1 MQTPIYVELFKI
13 KDFKKF
19 DRIVMI
25 NINSVELWIYY
36 GQSIK
41 VSAFEKRS
49 INDTGYKS
57 SINLG
62 DTYIINWE
70 AFDRDSKIPQ
80 EIRDEMLKAFKKN
93 LRDLKKMAT
102 NEKILVIANP
112 PYKASGAITKAVL
125 KILKPDEYINLM
137 PINDYKC
144 GGQKD
149 RLYNYIKSIEITPNN
164 IFEDVIVTTSLAS
177 LSSKKINDLN
187 DDEFDI
193 MCCNHKYEKFYKKNI
208 KREILWKK
216 EVLPASLGK
225 NTEEECRENLKT
237 LNNRTD
243 FMLPARTV
251 LDGTHKTKDCQDYKW
266 NIEKSTTYLDFTIS
280 YNKSLKKY
288 YPNLGFI
295 YFNNEIEF
303 NNFCDYWYR
312 GDLSNK
318 LIKGLNKTGGSWSI
332 AIPRIDWNRA
342 WTDEEIL
349 KDYNF
354 TEEEIK
360 EIISAPDPRSNKG

>member
-70 AFDRDSKIPQ
+70 AFDSKVPKKVK
-80 EIRDEMLKAFKKN
+80 DKMLEGFKKN
-93 LRDLKKMAT
+93 LMNLRETTK

-112 PYKASGAITKAVL
+112 PYSIGNKVTK
-125 KILKPDEYINLM
+125 KIIEILQPDEYINLM
-137 PINDYKC
+137 PASKYKK
-144 GGQKD
+144 GE
-149 RLYNYIKSIEITPNN
+149 LYKYVASSEPSPEG
-164 IFEDVIVTTSLAS
+164 IFEDAVTYPVICSLRKEKD
-177 LSSKKINDLN
+177 SKKTKE
-187 DDEFDI
+187 EFQLE
-193 MCCNHKYEKFYKKNI
+193 NFNKKFYKFYEQNY
-208 KREILWKK
+208 KK
-216 EVLPASLGK
+216 SRTWIRTTLPGSWESK
-225 NTEEECRENLKT
+225 TKEECLEKLRV
-237 LNNRTD
+237 LNNRKD
-243 FMLPARTV
+243 FMYTRRTV
-251 LDGTHKTKDCQDYKW
+251 LDGTHKTSKCHDYKW
-266 NIEKSTTYLDFTIS
+266 NIEKNQSIPLTYDS
-280 YNKSLKKY
+280 SKKTY
-288 YPNLGFI
+288 RPTVGFI
-295 YFNNEIEF
+295 HFNNEVEF
-303 NNFCDYWYR
+303 DNFCNYWYR
-312 GDLSNK
+312 GNLSNK
-318 LIKGLNKTGGSWSI
+318 LLQGLNVMVDFPDPY

-349 KDYNF
+349 KEYGF